1 METNTLLNFN
11 SNLMLINR
19 SLTETSVAETYIT
32 APNTETDAQSLAQD
46 LFAKLT
52 EAMPNAQLQLT
63 SAGCGTY
70 IIASQLAYYSCTIQ
84 ETDTEILITLITC

>member
-1 METNTLLNFN
+1 MKLNQLN
-11 SNLMLINR
+11 PHLMLINR
-19 SLTETSVAETYIT
+19 SNTESSTAETYIT
-32 APNTETDAQSLAQD
+32 APDFKGDTNSLAQD

-63 SAGCGTY
+63 SPGCGTY

-84 ETDTEILITLITC
+84 ETDTEILITLIAC

>member
-1 METNTLLNFN
+1 MKLNQLN

-19 SLTETSVAETYIT
+19 STTESSTAETYIT
-32 APNTETDAQSLAQD
+32 APDFKGDTNSLAQN
-46 LFAKLT
+46 LFTKLT

-63 SAGCGTY
+63 SPGCGTY

-84 ETDTEILITLITC
+84 ETDTEVLITQIIC

>member
-1 METNTLLNFN
+1 MKLNQLN
-11 SNLMLINR
+11 QHLMLINR
-19 SLTETSVAETYIT
+19 STTESSTAETYIT
-32 APNTETDAQSLAQD
+32 APDYQGDAYSLAQD

-63 SAGCGTY
+63 SPGCGTY

-84 ETDTEILITLITC
+84 ETDTEVLITLIAC